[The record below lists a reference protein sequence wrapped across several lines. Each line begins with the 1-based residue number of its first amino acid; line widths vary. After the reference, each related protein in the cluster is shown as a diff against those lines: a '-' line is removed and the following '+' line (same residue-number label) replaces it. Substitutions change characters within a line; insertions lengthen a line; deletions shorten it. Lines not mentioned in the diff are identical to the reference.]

1 MALDSEVFQC
11 PKTMKAAG
19 VRGQS
24 VRVLAR
30 LRPFLD
36 NEEEPTDLPCLRTV
50 GSSQLEVLLEP
61 RALLTDTAY
70 RSRGRRRTIAM
81 EKWESDKL
89 PYCTRKPWEVFQSG
103 VQQRVTSYFLAHE
116 APEEPDATF
125 FKQFEKI
132 GARAVF
138 AGLSKEDQ
146 DSYRHISE
154 MELAGYSTYCLC
166 REQRRSGGIADD
178 DSSDD
183 EEESFRRLSNEEK
196 LGFVPDNPH
205 DVRRSLRDG
214 GFGWLIDPDVAAA
227 EGSEQ
232 EEEDAEAEAEEDA
245 TGVAATEGS
254 EQEEEAETEEDA
266 TGDCEDYHIEDDED
280 EPTPPPEPPKSARL
294 DWSCCVCHGR
304 RGDRILC
311 DGCETGR
318 SWIKDR
324 CFHFSCHT
332 PLPPSDVADSDWF
345 CRLCTEKIART
356 RKLPLR
362 PGDVC
367 WAIQKGRMY
376 PALVLQLNVA
386 EKDGD
391 TAMRSGTWSESLY
404 KLKFFGGGHD
414 AWLSARKV
422 KVWQDVQP
430 TMVSP
435 SLRAAIA
442 QAELVLERSHNMRT
456 WNWMLSGSSDS
467 QKEGNQEATT
477 RHWSQACK
485 EDKDAR
491 NATGASEHQATRGLH
506 DIGSCKSAGSMPS
519 VCSRGSIESPFLAGR
534 GLESRTFSF
543 DQVFDANAS
552 DDQVFSEIQDE
563 LQAALEGEAGSAR
576 CCVHSCIWCHWQ
588 WKDSYGHQHRREGG
602 AKTQQRG
609 RTIGKGGL
617 SLGGLGSDCGNLQR
631 ALSGPADS
639 SRCVSQCS

>member
-70 RSRGRRRTIAM
+70 RSRGRRRTI
-81 EKWESDKL
+81 
-89 PYCTRKPWEVFQSG
+89 G
-103 VQQRVTSYFLAHE
+103 
-116 APEEPDATF
+116 
-125 FKQFEKI
+125 
-132 GARAVF
+132 
-138 AGLSKEDQ
+138 
-146 DSYRHISE
+146 
-154 MELAGYSTYCLC
+154 
-166 REQRRSGGIADD
+166 
-178 DSSDD
+178 
-183 EEESFRRLSNEEK
+183 
-196 LGFVPDNPH
+196 
-205 DVRRSLRDG
+205 
-214 GFGWLIDPDVAAA
+214 
-227 EGSEQ
+227 
-232 EEEDAEAEAEEDA
+232 
-245 TGVAATEGS
+245 
-254 EQEEEAETEEDA
+254 
-266 TGDCEDYHIEDDED
+266 
-280 EPTPPPEPPKSARL
+280 
-294 DWSCCVCHGR
+294 
-304 RGDRILC
+304 
-311 DGCETGR
+311 
-318 SWIKDR
+318 
-324 CFHFSCHT
+324 
-332 PLPPSDVADSDWF
+332 
-345 CRLCTEKIART
+345 
-356 RKLPLR
+356 
-362 PGDVC
+362 
-367 WAIQKGRMY
+367 
-376 PALVLQLNVA
+376 
-386 EKDGD
+386 
-391 TAMRSGTWSESLY
+391 
-404 KLKFFGGGHD
+404 
-414 AWLSARKV
+414 
-422 KVWQDVQP
+422 
-430 TMVSP
+430 
-435 SLRAAIA
+435 
-442 QAELVLERSHNMRT
+442 
-456 WNWMLSGSSDS
+456 
-467 QKEGNQEATT
+467 
-477 RHWSQACK
+477 
-485 EDKDAR
+485 
-491 NATGASEHQATRGLH
+491 GLH